1 MYVQWSA
8 LVTIAK
14 CLEMNLARIGWHTD
28 QKHPELLRNL
38 AEWTMAQSHIWTHCS
53 FLCFIMDTWFMLCK
67 ENPVPGTPLIFFCL
81 LFDLDKGKLCIFHF
95 SRRHHGHSLGELNNF
110 QFHGDKIATLR
121 LPPCS
126 DSTTLAARNIFLHAT
141 LLLPFMG
148 SWYRNAAIKNQNSR
162 MM

>member
-53 FLCFIMDTWFMLCK
+53 FLFHHGHVIHAMQRK
-67 ENPVPGTPLIFFCL
+67 PGTPLISFCL

-126 DSTTLAARNIFLHAT
+126 DSTTLAARNISLHAT
-141 LLLPFMG
+141 LLLTFMG